1 MTDEKLIDWLAECRY
16 DPLRFVMGAFEWG
29 KGQLRDFDGP
39 DKWQREYLKELGKA
53 VKRKERYGGPVRM
66 AVASGHGVGK
76 SAVTSWVTL
85 WYMSTRPGCLGTVT
99 ANTERQLKNRTWREL
114 AKWHKMSLVRDMF
127 KWEKESFRSVDE
139 PETWFTAAIPWSES
153 NSEAFAGQ
161 HEKYTFM
168 IFDEASGIADVI
180 WQVASG
186 AMTTPGAMWLAFGN
200 PTRPSGMFYDCW
212 QKRDKDTGKLRWIVR
227 NIDSRS
233 AKVADKKYLNELV
246 QDYGE
251 DSDYVRV
258 RVLGQFPRQSSAQ
271 LIPTNLVEAA
281 MVREAEKDEYEQY
294 PLMMGVDIA
303 RYGDDQSCIVWRR
316 GPKIIKHEFHK
327 DNDLVTMAR
336 IIATHLEA
344 NPCQCFLD
352 EVGIG
357 AGVLDMVNR
366 MGYDV
371 MGVSAGRRSTNPR
384 VYHNLRIE
392 LWDAMKKWMETADI
406 PNEQRIRDQLV
417 APEYSFNRET
427 GRMLLERKEDLKKR
441 GVESPDFADALSL
454 TFIVPSVNGY
464 KEREEDEFISN
475 LRGGQDYGSEYRD
488 EHTGY

>member
-1 MTDEKLIDWLAECRY
+1 MADDALVDWLASCKY
-16 DPLRFVMGAFEWG
+16 DPLRFVLGAFEWG
-29 KGQLRDFDGP
+29 KGPLSEFDGP
-39 DKWQREYLKELGKA
+39 DKWQRDYLKELGKK
-53 VKRKERYGGPVRM
+53 VKRHERYGGPVRM
-66 AVASGHGVGK
+66 ATASGHGVGK
-76 SAVTSWVTL
+76 SAVTSWVVL
-85 WYMSTRPGCLGTVT
+85 WYMATRPGCLGTVT

-114 AKWHKMSLVRDMF
+114 AKWHKFSIVRDMF
-127 KWEKESFRSVDE
+127 KWEKESFRSVDD
-139 PETWFTAAIPWSES
+139 PETWYAAAIPWSEA

-200 PTRPSGMFYDCW
+200 PTRTSGMFYDCFH
-212 QKRDKDTGKLRWIVR
+212 RSNSRWITR

-233 AKVADKKYLNELV
+233 AKMADKKYLQELV
-246 QDYGE
+246 DDYGE

-258 RVLGQFPRQSSAQ
+258 RVLGQFPRQSTAQ

-281 MVREAEKDEYEQY
+281 MVREVTDEEIAGY
-294 PLMMGVDIA
+294 PLLMGVDIA

-336 IIATHLEA
+336 IVATHLEYQ
-344 NPCQCFLD
+344 PCKCFID

-357 AGVLDMVNR
+357 AGVLDMLDR
-366 MGYDV
+366 MGYEV

-392 LWDAMKKWMETADI
+392 LWDAMKKWLENADI
-406 PNEQRIRDQLV
+406 PYDQRVRDQLV
-417 APEYSFNRET
+417 APEYSFNKQT
-427 GRMLLERKEDLKKR
+427 GRMTLESKDDMRRR
-441 GVESPDFADALSL
+441 GLESPDFADALAF
-454 TFIVPSVNGY
+454 TFIVPSIEGV
-464 KEREEDEFISN
+464 RQQDEDEFIAN
-475 LRGGQDYGSEYRD
+475 LRGSSNMSAEYRD